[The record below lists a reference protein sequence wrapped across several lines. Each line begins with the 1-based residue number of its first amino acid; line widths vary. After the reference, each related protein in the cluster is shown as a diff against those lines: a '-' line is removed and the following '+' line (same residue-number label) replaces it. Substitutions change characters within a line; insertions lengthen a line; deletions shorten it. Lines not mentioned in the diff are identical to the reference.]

1 MIDLAAPQQ
10 VQAGANAILPS
21 PGHARAAANALLSA
35 STAIWRR
42 LRQAPALAL
51 MNILNGGPTPPTT
64 WTARSS
70 YLPVGGQKFR
80 EALAWEPRSSAL
92 KRVLGERR
100 WSPAGATRAASPPT
114 SRADDEAVQLILSAI
129 EKAGYVPGEDVAI
142 ALDAAASE
150 LYREGAYVFHKS
162 DQSRRSAAEMV
173 DFYEG
178 WVEKYPIVSI
188 EDGLAED
195 DWEGWRLLTER
206 LGDRVQLV
214 GDDLFVTNTDRLAK
228 GIEEGVANSILIKL
242 NQIGTV
248 TETLA
253 CIDLAKRNAYTQVVS
268 HRSGETEDT
277 FIADLAV
284 ATGFAARS
292 RPAPSAARSGWPS
305 TTDCCASRRSWRN
318 PPAWPSTSREP
329 AGCRK
334 RQKTMR
340 ELVRAGHLRRFAL
353 AGLAAA
359 FLSVAGCAYTTVTV
373 TSPKPKLGPLVSTG
387 LAAALP
393 PVKDTPQRPGL
404 ARDPPIAEV
413 RIFEPQ
419 IPQTLREGL
428 VKNHLFAALPAP
440 SQPEAAE
447 LTDRL
452 DVVLT
457 AFRMDKVN
465 TNLWVV
471 PHLIL
476 DGVALP
482 AFAATTVVSK
492 GQVDM
497 GGYLLPSTAM
507 GVTLQAKV
515 FLFGE
520 KNLKVMERPYLV
532 ELPLGSV
539 SERELRESL
548 RSSAGYGVRLGR
560 EEGQKVLAKF
570 VETVSRDPYWAYVE
584 DFRQLAEAEALVA
597 SREAPMVEKMAAARR
612 VLRLLKPLIYTPEK
626 AASSGMAPQGRGA
639 HQGGQRHPRPAAGS
653 GSQGPASG
661 ASGRRRRHLRLFDD
675 RGVAAA
681 WWKAP
686 WPSGCWPWPAS

>member
-1 MIDLAAPQQ
+1 M
-10 VQAGANAILPS
+10 
-21 PGHARAAANALLSA
+21 
-35 STAIWRR
+35 
-42 LRQAPALAL
+42 
-51 MNILNGGPTPPTT
+51 
-64 WTARSS
+64 
-70 YLPVGGQKFR
+70 
-80 EALAWEPRSSAL
+80 
-92 KRVLGERR
+92 
-100 WSPAGATRAASPPT
+100 
-114 SRADDEAVQLILSAI
+114 
-129 EKAGYVPGEDVAI
+129 
-142 ALDAAASE
+142 
-150 LYREGAYVFHKS
+150 
-162 DQSRRSAAEMV
+162 
-173 DFYEG
+173 
-178 WVEKYPIVSI
+178 
-188 EDGLAED
+188 
-195 DWEGWRLLTER
+195 
-206 LGDRVQLV
+206 
-214 GDDLFVTNTDRLAK
+214 
-228 GIEEGVANSILIKL
+228 
-242 NQIGTV
+242 
-248 TETLA
+248 
-253 CIDLAKRNAYTQVVS
+253 
-268 HRSGETEDT
+268 
-277 FIADLAV
+277 
-284 ATGFAARS
+284 
-292 RPAPSAARSGWPS
+292 
-305 TTDCCASRRSWRN
+305 
-318 PPAWPSTSREP
+318 
-329 AGCRK
+329 
-334 RQKTMR
+334 
-340 ELVRAGHLRRFAL
+340 RAGHLRRFAL

-387 LAAALP
+387 LAAAMP
-393 PVKDTPQRPGL
+393 PVKDTRQWPGMD
-404 ARDPPIAEV
+404 RDQPIAEV

-419 IPQTLREGL
+419 ITQTLREGL

-612 VLRLLKPLIYTPEK
+612 VLRLLKPLIYTPEE
-626 AASSGMAPQGRGA
+626 
-639 HQGGQRHPRPAAGS
+639 GS
-653 GSQGPASG
+653 VLRDGSLKVEVRIKVVNDIRA
-661 ASGRRRRHLRLFDD
+661 RRLGVEVKDLPPEQAVAEDDILRLFDD
-675 RGVAAA
+675 PGVARGMVEGAMAQRVLALAGKLMAPPLPRAPVPVQLDAVTAASSAPTGLVRDPARTPATRGYVQVGPASPPLIKARTPTLASNLPRPPLEIDPVGTGANLDQTPPPRLEVDPAADQAAIPPRPAATTDAIGAPVGNVLAVAPDAARTAAQRRELALAVAAA
-681 WWKAP
+681 VKGNPVLQWLLLEESEKAVGP
-686 WPSGCWPWPAS
+686 NWPLMATLLRSVGDPLTQAYLVRREGLGS